1 MQAQEAVAGTPEK
14 LTLGHDALASEVSKR
29 QVQAVATPM
38 KQDPAARHA
47 GGPAMDIGLF
57 YAFGQCSLKME
68 ARHHMERDFEL
79 RDEAAKKVWPE
90 YERLAL
96 RNLGSNEKW
105 VPWHT
110 VLGVH
115 ELFLVKSVHGANVP
129 WWTDYHRFVAMF
141 LFRCHCKMDLF
152 LEVQMP
158 HLSKEAFW
166 RDLEASFAPESQM
179 EKDIAKFR
187 SSTGRALQTACFLII
202 PERLLKDDDAN
213 LIRNIVLRSQ
223 RLVGLA
229 NHLWPLVNDEKTSVN
244 EKYDAIRQAILG
256 VRNLGDTWVKM
267 LMVCM
272 DICLPGL
279 GLLTSRCEVGVGA
292 ADPLRKLLVEEGL
305 LAPPPP
311 PRLKVDAGLESRK
324 LAGEAVKVEVS
335 LRSGIVA
342 VKRSGV
348 QLIQVTT
355 GMAGSL
361 DRAHAVAEELKRLA
375 IDQDLQRKDQEVL
388 SKRRQELFAD
398 TSLEVPRLDL
408 DAKREEL
415 IAGGAPPPRKR
426 EGPSPS
432 DALMALGARINE
444 SDIPSAGHFWELLAE
459 VEAHG
464 RTYFES
470 YPLIVAQMK
479 TKARVIHAATL
490 QVQLC
495 EFRQF
500 ESFLRQAAGK
510 RARADG
516 GQEAKQPGA
525 PEEEAAAEAGG
536 ERGRARRPG
545 ARSGRARPEQPAP
558 AQDPPG
564 GSPLAERRGD
574 DSHWSEVIQMAVDLL
589 IGPEDEAAV

>member
-1 MQAQEAVAGTPEK
+1 MAKSHEA
-14 LTLGHDALASEVSKR
+14 SKK
-29 QVQAVATPM
+29 QIKAAATPV
-38 KQDPAARHA
+38 KKGSGRQRD
-47 GGPAMDIGLF
+47 GGPAMDVELF

-68 ARHHMERDFEL
+68 AKHHMNRDFDL
-79 RDEAAKKVWPE
+79 KDPAAKKVWPE
-90 YERLAL
+90 YEKLAL

-115 ELFLVKSVHGANVP
+115 ELFLVREVHAAKVP

-152 LEVQMP
+152 QEVQMP
-158 HLSKEAFW
+158 HLTTKAFW
-166 RDLEASFAPESQM
+166 QNLSKGFAPGSKM

-187 SSTGRALQTACFLII
+187 STTGKALQTGCFLII
-202 PERLLKDDDAN
+202 PERILKDDDAN

-223 RLVGLA
+223 RLIDLA
-229 NHLWPLVNDEKTSVN
+229 NDLWPLVNDAKTSVD
-244 EKYDAIRQAILG
+244 EKYDAIKQAILG

-311 PRLKVDAGLESRK
+311 PRPKVDAGLESRK

-464 RTYFES
+464 RTYFKS
-470 YPLIVAQMK
+470 LPLVAAQMK
-479 TKARVIHAATL
+479 TKGISAVTL

-500 ESFLRQAAGK
+500 ENFLKRSAGK
-510 RARADG
+510 RRLGDGDAEEDG
-516 GQEAKQPGA
+516 GKKVSRQ
-525 PEEEAAAEAGG
+525 
-536 ERGRARRPG
+536 RRK
-545 ARSGRARPEQPAP
+545 
-558 AQDPPG
+558 
-564 GSPLAERRGD
+564 
-574 DSHWSEVIQMAVDLL
+574 
-589 IGPEDEAAV
+589 

>member
-1 MQAQEAVAGTPEK
+1 MAKTPEP
-14 LTLGHDALASEVSKR
+14 SKKR
-29 QVQAVATPM
+29 IKHVATPL
-38 KQDPAARHA
+38 KQGSDAQR
-47 GGPAMDIGLF
+47 GGHPAMDTGLF

-68 ARHHMERDFEL
+68 AKHHMDLDIEL
-79 RDEAAKKVWPE
+79 KDPAAKKVWPE
-90 YERLAL
+90 YEKLAL

-115 ELFLVKSVHGANVP
+115 EKFLVREVHGAKVP

-152 LEVQMP
+152 QEVQMP
-158 HLSKEAFW
+158 HLSTKAFW
-166 RDLEASFAPESQM
+166 QDLKAGFAPGSRM

-187 SSTGRALQTACFLII
+187 SSTGKALQTGCFLII

-223 RLVGLA
+223 RLIDLA
-229 NHLWPLVNDEKTSVN
+229 NHLWPLVNDTKTSAN

-267 LMVCM
+267 LMVCV
-272 DICLPGL
+272 DICLPRL
-279 GLLTSRCEVGVGA
+279 GLLRSRCEVGVGA

-305 LAPPPP
+305 LSPPPP
-311 PRLKVDAGLESRK
+311 PRSKVDTGIDGKSSST
-324 LAGEAVKVEVS
+324 EAVRAEVS
-335 LRSGIVA
+335 LRGGVVY

-348 QLIQVTT
+348 QLIQVTM

-361 DRAHAVAEELKRLA
+361 DRARAVAEELKKLA
-375 IDQDLQRKDQEVL
+375 AKKDLQRTDQEVL
-388 SKRRQELFAD
+388 VKKRQELFANA
-398 TSLEVPRLDL
+398 SFNVPKLGL

-415 IAGGAPPPRKR
+415 IKNGPVEPRKR

-432 DALMALGARINE
+432 EALMSLGTRINQ
-444 SDIPSAGHFWELLAE
+444 SKVPSARHFWKLLAE

-464 RTYFES
+464 RSYFKS
-470 YPLIVAQMK
+470 FPLVTAQMK
-479 TKARVIHAATL
+479 TTDRVISAVTL

-500 ESFLRQAAGK
+500 ENFLK
-510 RARADG
+510 RSAVKRPLADG
-516 GQEAKQPGA
+516 GM
-525 PEEEAAAEAGG
+525 EEDDGKKG
-536 ERGRARRPG
+536 VRR
-545 ARSGRARPEQPAP
+545 
-558 AQDPPG
+558 
-564 GSPLAERRGD
+564 RR
-574 DSHWSEVIQMAVDLL
+574 E
-589 IGPEDEAAV
+589 

>member
-1 MQAQEAVAGTPEK
+1 MAKTPEASKKQIKKRKAVAAPAKQGSS
-14 LTLGHDALASEVSKR
+14 AKR
-29 QVQAVATPM
+29 
-38 KQDPAARHA
+38 D
-47 GGPAMDIGLF
+47 GGPAMDVDLF

-68 ARHHMERDFEL
+68 AKHHMNRDFEL
-79 RDEAAKKVWPE
+79 KDPAAKKVWPE
-90 YERLAL
+90 YEKLAL
-96 RNLGSNEKW
+96 RNLGQNEKW

-115 ELFLVKSVHGANVP
+115 ELFLVKSVHGASVP

-158 HLSKEAFW
+158 HLSKKAFW
-166 RDLEASFAPESQM
+166 EDLEASFAPDSQM
-179 EKDIAKFR
+179 EKDITKFR
-187 SSTGRALQTACFLII
+187 SSTGKALQTACFLII

-223 RLVGLA
+223 RLAGLA
-229 NHLWPLVNDEKTSVN
+229 NHLWPLVNDTKTSVN
-244 EKYDAIRQAILG
+244 EKYDAIKEAILG

-272 DICLPGL
+272 DICLPKL
-279 GLLTSRCEVGVGA
+279 GLLSSRCEVGVGA

-311 PRLKVDAGLESRK
+311 PRPKVETGLESCRH
-324 LAGEAVKVEVS
+324 AGETVKVDVS
-335 LRSGIVA
+335 LRAGIVA

-348 QLIQVTT
+348 QLIQVTM

-361 DRAHAVAEELKRLA
+361 DKAHAVAEELKKLA
-375 IDQDLQRKDQEVL
+375 VAQDLQRKDQEVL
-388 SKRRQELFAD
+388 SKRRQELFDDA
-398 TSLEVPRLDL
+398 SLEVPKLDL

-415 IAGGAPPPRKR
+415 IAGGAPLPRKR

-444 SDIPSAGHFWELLAE
+444 SKVPSARHFWKLLAD

-464 RTYFES
+464 RSHFKRL
-470 YPLIVAQMK
+470 PLVAAQMK
-479 TKARVIHAATL
+479 TKERAISAVTL

-500 ESFLRQAAGK
+500 ENFLKKSAGK
-510 RARADG
+510 RPLAADVDAEDG
-516 GQEAKQPGA
+516 GKRQ
-525 PEEEAAAEAGG
+525 
-536 ERGRARRPG
+536 RRK
-545 ARSGRARPEQPAP
+545 
-558 AQDPPG
+558 
-564 GSPLAERRGD
+564 
-574 DSHWSEVIQMAVDLL
+574 
-589 IGPEDEAAV
+589 